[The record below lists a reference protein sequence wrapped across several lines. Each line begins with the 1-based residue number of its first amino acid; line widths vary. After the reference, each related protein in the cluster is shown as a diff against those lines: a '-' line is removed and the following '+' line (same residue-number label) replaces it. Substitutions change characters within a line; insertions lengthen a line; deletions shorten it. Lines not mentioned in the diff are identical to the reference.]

1 MDVSGIFPATSAST
15 GATQRPSSA
24 TPTANAPKYS
34 PVEEQF
40 LAYAKMS
47 PMERMRASILKSMN
61 LTEDDVKSMTPAEQK
76 KIEEKIKELI
86 EQQMEKDLHKKGLLI
101 DVAV

>member
-1 MDVSGIFPATSAST
+1 MNVSSIFPPTGAST
-15 GATQRPSSA
+15 GTTQRAPA
-24 TPTANAPKYS
+24 TPAVNAPKYS

-86 EQQMEKDLHKKGLLI
+86 EQEMEKDLRKKGLLI